1 MKICNLEI
9 SVRIH
14 CPSKYAANHE
24 MTGMFHL
31 EGLATKG
38 HLIFAPR
45 MDCWMVWRC
54 VSIKFEI
61 GLHLKYFR
69 KWLIVYQTYGGSH
82 KKCKHIFGRTLPS
95 QWIGGRIQSHSENN
109 LQSEP
114 CKAKKNLPFWLQ
126 TNIYGHIQVYS
137 TVNNC
142 YTGISRYL
150 PLSFLSKPNW
160 FPMCW
165 SPGLGWFLAELA

>member
-69 KWLIVYQTYGGSH
+69 KWLMVYQTYGCSH
-82 KKCKHIFGRTLPS
+82 KKCKHIF
-95 QWIGGRIQSHSENN
+95 GGRIQSHSENN
-109 LQSEP
+109 PQSEP
-114 CKAKKNLPFWLQ
+114 CKAKKSCHSDCRP
-126 TNIYGHIQVYS
+126 TSMVISCHVES
-137 TVNNC
+137 TVNNS

-150 PLSFLSKPNW
+150 PLSHYIQAPTDFQFVGPQALADFWQNW
-160 FPMCW
+160 LRP
-165 SPGLGWFLAELA
+165 SRS

>member
-1 MKICNLEI
+1 MKIRNLEI

-45 MDCWMVWRC
+45 MDGWMVWCC

-69 KWLIVYQTYGGSH
+69 KWLMVYQTYGCSH

-95 QWIGGRIQSHSENN
+95 R
-109 LQSEP
+109 
-114 CKAKKNLPFWLQ
+114 
-126 TNIYGHIQVYS
+126 
-137 TVNNC
+137 
-142 YTGISRYL
+142 
-150 PLSFLSKPNW
+150 
-160 FPMCW
+160 
-165 SPGLGWFLAELA
+165 